1 MRKKEPS
8 SVCYINHQLSS
19 YQIFQNYLNA
29 KANLIWLLYRDFYV
43 FFQQHQEEIKKLVF
57 R

>member
-1 MRKKEPS
+1 MSKKEPS